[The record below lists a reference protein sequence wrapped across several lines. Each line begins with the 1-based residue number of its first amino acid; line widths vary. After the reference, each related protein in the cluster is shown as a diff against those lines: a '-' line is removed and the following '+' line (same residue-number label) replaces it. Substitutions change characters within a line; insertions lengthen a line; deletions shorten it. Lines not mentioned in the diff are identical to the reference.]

1 MNKSVN
7 IGARITE
14 ELNDGLGRLAHA
26 TGRSKSW
33 LISEAVR
40 GYVETEAQFIA
51 AVEQGLAERDA
62 GVLVDHDVVIEDFKR
77 RNSRD

>member
-1 MNKSVN
+1 MNKPVN

-14 ELNDGLGRLAHA
+14 QLNDSLGRLADA

-40 GYVETEAQFIA
+40 SYVDTEAQFIA

-62 GVLVDHDVVIEDFKR
+62 GALVEHADVVEDFER
-77 RNSRD
+77 RKTRD